1 MGILLLP
8 NLPNLVNPKVQK
20 AQPKRKFSPKMF
32 QSLKNFALIVILFL
46 SLISGSFAQVPV
58 TPGFYFAKEY
68 SKEQSLYKA
77 KDFVMEQVLGT
88 STKLVRF
95 KIDPLAAA
103 SSGELTSLVYS
114 CEEKN
119 TTGLVLGFFGDYW
132 NETGVVYQGY
142 AFKNLKESEAVELL
156 NLLKNVFEQESKYLN
171 SDKDNNNVY
180 FEFQDMTFLVYNS
193 DGLRMRV
200 FWKGFD
206 SEWEST
212 AFERTKRRFEKK
224 TGN

>member
-1 MGILLLP
+1 MKTL
-8 NLPNLVNPKVQK
+8 
-20 AQPKRKFSPKMF
+20 
-32 QSLKNFALIVILFL
+32 ALISLLFL
-46 SLISGSFAQVPV
+46 SLIPDLFAQVSEN
-58 TPGFYFAKEY
+58 TGIYFAKEY

-77 KDFVMEQVLGT
+77 KDFVMDQVLGT
-88 STKLVRF
+88 STELVRF

-132 NETGVVYQGY
+132 NEAGVVYQSY
-142 AFKNLKESEAVELL
+142 AFKNLTEAEAIELL
-156 NLLKNVFEQESKYLN
+156 NLLKKVYGEESKYLN
-171 SDKDNNNVY
+171 ADKDNNNLF
-180 FEFQDMTFLVYNS
+180 FEYQDLTFLVYNS

-212 AFERTKRRFEKK
+212 AFERTKKRFEKK
-224 TGN
+224 TAN